1 MASRQVILYINDL
14 PIALDEFVEGFI
26 DHVVA
31 GILAALR
38 GTGELESL
46 ALSIEGEKV
55 AINLNNAAVPLSF
68 FASEIIRNT
77 IVGMVSPLKGVSEI
91 NKLDLSIRGGKGRLQ
106 SSGAGVIFI
115 GKPAT
120 IR

>member
-1 MASRQVILYINDL
+1 MASRQLSLHVNDV
-14 PIALDEFVEGFI
+14 PIALDQFVQGFI

-31 GILAALR
+31 GILAALK

-55 AINLNNAAVPLSF
+55 AINLNNTVVPLSP

-77 IVGMVSPLKGVSEI
+77 IAGMVSPLKGVNEI
-91 NKLDLSIRGGKGRLQ
+91 NKVNLSIRR
-106 SSGAGVIFI
+106 
-115 GKPAT
+115 
-120 IR
+120 